1 MILLKVFINRFMS
14 YKGYFKPKYPKKY
27 KGNPTNII
35 YRSLYELKL
44 MSYLDKNSNV
54 LEWASEEFFIPYK
67 SPIDGKVHR
76 YFPDFWIKKVNK
88 EGLTEVIVI
97 EVKPQKQTVP
107 PTPQKNITKR
117 YLYEVHTWGVN
128 QAKWEAANKYC
139 ANKSWKFL
147 IATEKELGIIV

>member
-1 MILLKVFINRFMS
+1 MS
-14 YKGYFKPKYPKKY
+14 YKGFFKPKHPKKY

-44 MSYLDKNSNV
+44 MTYLDKNSNV
-54 LEWASEEFFIPYK
+54 LEWASEEFFIPYM

-76 YFPDFWIKKVNK
+76 YFPDFWIKKINK
-88 EGLTEVIVI
+88 EGLIEVLVI

-107 PTPQKNITKR
+107 PVPQKTITKS
-117 YLYEVHTWGVN
+117 YLYEVQTWGVN
-128 QAKWEAANKYC
+128 QAKWEAANRYC
-139 ANKSWKFL
+139 SNKNWKFL